1 MDTHLRNR
9 ELKAELWTIIV
20 VKNRPEGILFQ
31 GFADFPHSD
40 PYLLPF
46 ETKEGEL
53 VQSIKIKTK
62 GRNYCD
68 CKFHLSR
75 KS

>member
-9 ELKAELWTIIV
+9 ELKAEFWAIIV

-31 GFADFPHSD
+31 GFAYFPHSD
-40 PYLLPF
+40 PHLLRF
-46 ETKEGEL
+46 ETKVVDL
-53 VQSIKIKTK
+53 VQSINIKTK
-62 GRNYCD
+62 GSYYCD
-68 CKFHLSR
+68 CKFYLSR